1 MTEEQTTRLSREQ
14 LYNEIWEIS
23 VSGVA
28 KKYNAPYAELI
39 KLCRETDIPYP
50 PSGYWTQLNFGK
62 AVTKTPLPESSI
74 VEVSL
79 PANTTHK
86 RCKRTSE
93 PTASTEVNKDSKV
106 VENSD
111 SAVEE
116 VEDIEVSGK
125 QQAAEVMDTPR
136 GNQLIYRTVDEKYN
150 TYNREK
156 LYEEVWEKPV
166 VEVAAQ
172 YGVSDVAIH
181 KICKSLNVPVPPRGY
196 WSKIRAGAR
205 PKKTPL
211 PKTKGVTEIVGA
223 RTFEGVKVSNATA
236 HPLAFLS
243 EDERQQV
250 LLAAQQIKVSPENA
264 QLHKKISAYRSVVKE
279 WNKNNMRPEGTQKGF
294 SNYNYSNRP
303 PFLAGVI
310 SDETLP
316 RAYRIL
322 DTLYRQVES
331 LGGSV
336 NNDLSLQV
344 RCEQVYLEVFEAQDE
359 LKHQITRQEAKEL
372 LIYEDAERHHT
383 WASKPNIRKYDYVFN
398 GKLRI
403 CIRKG
408 RYLRDTDTVNI
419 ESRLGD
425 ILIELYEESEVVR
438 LDREAREEAKR
449 KQEEE
454 ERLRQER
461 RKRYNE
467 EVDRTIAL
475 TNMAQD
481 YDTACK
487 IRAFISAL
495 ESTENIDEEWI
506 DWTKKKAD
514 WFDPIIARN
523 DEVLGEREH
532 EESEDKK
539 VLKKF
544 GYYWG

>member
-1 MTEEQTTRLSREQ
+1 LTEEKNRKMSREQ

-23 VSGVA
+23 VAGVA
-28 KKYNAPYAELI
+28 KKYNAPYAELL
-39 KLCRETDIPYP
+39 KLCNESDIPYP
-50 PSGYWTQLNFGK
+50 PSGYWTKLKFGK
-62 AVTKTPLPESSI
+62 AVTKTPLPESRVI
-74 VEVSL
+74 EVSL
-79 PANTTHK
+79 PANSTPK
-86 RCKRTSE
+86 RSK
-93 PTASTEVNKDSKV
+93 TAAPSTAVTEANKDSKV
-106 VENSD
+106 EKNPD
-111 SAVEE
+111 SNETVEE
-116 VEDIEVSGK
+116 NEAHGK
-125 QQAAEVMDTPR
+125 QQGAKQVVSPQDNWTT
-136 GNQLIYRTVDEKYN
+136 YRTVDGKQN
-150 TYNREK
+150 IYNRVK
-156 LYEEVWEKPV
+156 LYEEVWAKPV
-166 VEVAAQ
+166 VDVAAQ

-196 WSKIRAGAR
+196 WSKIRAGAK
-205 PKKTPL
+205 PKKTSL

-223 RTFEGVKVSNATA
+223 RTFEGVKVSNTTGQ
-236 HPLAFLS
+236 PLVFLS
-243 EDERQQV
+243 EGERQQV
-250 LLAAQQIKVSPENA
+250 FLAAQQIKVSPENA
-264 QLHKKISAYRSVVKE
+264 QLHKKIIGYRSVVKE
-279 WNKNNMRPEGTQKGF
+279 WNKKNMRTEGTQKGS
-294 SNYNYSNRP
+294 SNYSYSNRP

-316 RAYRIL
+316 RVYGIL
-322 DTLYRQVES
+322 DAIYRQVES

-344 RCEQVYLEVFEAQDE
+344 RSEQVYLEVFEAQDE
-359 LKHQITRQEAKEL
+359 VKHQITRQEAKEI

-408 RYLRDTDTVNI
+408 RYFRDTDTVNI
-419 ESRLGD
+419 ETRLGD

-475 TNMAQD
+475 TNMSQD

-495 ESTENIDEEWI
+495 ESAENIDEELINWA
-506 DWTKKKAD
+506 KKKAD

-523 DEVLGEREH
+523 DEVLGERDH
-532 EESEDKK
+532 EESDEKK
-539 VLKKF
+539 TLKKF
-544 GYYWG
+544 YW

>member
-1 MTEEQTTRLSREQ
+1 MTEEQVIKLSREQ
-14 LYNEIWEIS
+14 LYDEIWKIS
-23 VSGVA
+23 VSGTA
-28 KKYNAPYAELI
+28 KKYNVPYVELL
-39 KLCRETDIPYP
+39 KLCNEADIPYP
-50 PSGYWTQLNFGK
+50 PSGYWTQLKFGK
-62 AVTKTPLPESSI
+62 AVTKIPLPESRVI
-74 VEVSL
+74 EVSL
-79 PANTTHK
+79 PANSTPKRSKTTA
-86 RCKRTSE
+86 
-93 PTASTEVNKDSKV
+93 ASIAVTEVNKESKV
-106 VENSD
+106 EETPD
-111 SAVEE
+111 SNKAVEDKETPQKQQGAKE
-116 VEDIEVSGK
+116 VATPQDNRTIYRSVDGK
-125 QQAAEVMDTPR
+125 Q
-136 GNQLIYRTVDEKYN
+136 NI
-150 TYNREK
+150 YNREK
-156 LYEEVWEKPV
+156 LYEEVWAKPV
-166 VEVAAQ
+166 VDVAAQ

-196 WSKIRAGAR
+196 WSKIRAGAK
-205 PKKTPL
+205 PKKAPL
-211 PKTKGVTEIVGA
+211 PKTKGVTETVGA
-223 RTFEGVKVSNATA
+223 RTFEGVKVSNATGQ
-236 HPLAFLS
+236 PLVFLS
-243 EDERQQV
+243 EGETQQV
-250 LLAAQQIKVSPENA
+250 LHAAQQVKVSPENA
-264 QLHKKISAYRSVVKE
+264 QLHKKIIAYRSVVKE
-279 WNKNNMRPEGTQKGF
+279 WNNKNMRPEGTQKGF

-316 RAYRIL
+316 RVYRIL

-344 RCEQVYLEVFEAQDE
+344 RSEQVYLEVFEAQDE
-359 LKHQITRQEAKEL
+359 VKHQITRQEAKEL

-408 RYLRDTDTVNI
+408 RYFRDTDTVNI

-438 LDREAREEAKR
+438 LDREAREETKR

-454 ERLRQER
+454 ERLRKER

-495 ESTENIDEEWI
+495 ESAENIDEELI
-506 DWTKKKAD
+506 DWAKKKAD

-523 DEVLGEREH
+523 DEVLGERDH
-532 EESEDKK
+532 EESDEKK
-539 VLKKF
+539 TLKKF
-544 GYYWG
+544 YW

>member
-1 MTEEQTTRLSREQ
+1 MKEEQTTKLSREQ
-14 LYNEIWEIS
+14 LYNEIWEMS

-28 KKYNAPYAELI
+28 KKYNVPYVELI
-39 KLCRETDIPYP
+39 KLCREKDIPYP
-50 PSGYWTQLNFGK
+50 PSGYWTQLKYGK
-62 AVTKTPLPESSI
+62 AVSKTPLPESSI
-74 VEVSL
+74 IEVSL
-79 PANTTHK
+79 PANSVP
-86 RCKRTSE
+86 KRTRRTAE
-93 PTASTEVNKDSKV
+93 PTDVDDGNKDTKIVENLDSKV
-106 VENSD
+106 E
-111 SAVEE
+111 AMEE
-116 VEDIEVSGK
+116 KEVPVK
-125 QQAAEVMDTPR
+125 QQVAEELDTPID
-136 GNQLIYRTVDEKYN
+136 NLTTYRTVDGKQN
-150 TYNREK
+150 VYNREK
-156 LYEEVWEKPV
+156 LYEEVWAKPV
-166 VEVAAQ
+166 VKVAAQ

-196 WSKIRAGAR
+196 WPKIRAGAK

-211 PKTKGVTEIVGA
+211 PKTKGITEVVGT
-223 RTFEGVKVSNATA
+223 RTFEGVKVSNAPVQ
-236 HPLAFLS
+236 PLAFLS

-250 LLAAQQIKVSPENA
+250 LLAAQQIKILPENA
-264 QLHKKISAYRSVVKE
+264 QLHKKIIAYRSVVKE
-279 WNKNNMRPEGTQKGF
+279 WNKKDRKPEGAQRSFK
-294 SNYNYSNRP
+294 NYSDRP

-310 SDETLP
+310 SEDTLQ
-316 RAYRIL
+316 RIYRIL
-322 DTLYRQVES
+322 NTLFRQVES

-336 NNDLSLQV
+336 NDDLSLQV
-344 RCEQVYLEVFEAQDE
+344 RSEHVYLEVFEAQDE
-359 LKHQITRQEAKEL
+359 VKHQITRQEAKEL

-408 RYLRDTDTVNI
+408 RYFRDTNTVNI

-425 ILIELYEESEVVR
+425 MLIDLYEESEVVR

-487 IRAFISAL
+487 IRAFVYAL
-495 ESTENIDEEWI
+495 ESAENIDEEWI
-506 DWTKKKAD
+506 NWAKKKAD
-514 WFDPIIARN
+514 WFDPIIAKN

-544 GYYWG
+544 GYIW

>member
-1 MTEEQTTRLSREQ
+1 MTEEQNKKMSREQ

-23 VSGVA
+23 VAGVA
-28 KKYNAPYAELI
+28 KKYDVPYAELL
-39 KLCRETDIPYP
+39 KLCNESDIPYP
-50 PSGYWTQLNFGK
+50 PSGYWTQLKFGK
-62 AVTKTPLPESSI
+62 AVTKTSLPESKVI
-74 VEVSL
+74 EVSL
-79 PANTTHK
+79 PANSTHK
-86 RCKRTSE
+86 RSK
-93 PTASTEVNKDSKV
+93 TAAASIAVNEVNKDSKV
-106 VENSD
+106 EENPD
-111 SAVEE
+111 SNEAG
-116 VEDIEVSGK
+116 EDNETPEK
-125 QQAAEVMDTPR
+125 QQEAEEAATPPENR
-136 GNQLIYRTVDEKYN
+136 TTYRTVNGKRNIYD
-150 TYNREK
+150 REK
-156 LYEEVWEKPV
+156 LYEEVWAKPV
-166 VEVAAQ
+166 VDVAAQ

-196 WSKIRAGAR
+196 WSKIRAGAK

-211 PKTKGVTEIVGA
+211 PKTKGITEIVGT
-223 RTFEGVKVSNATA
+223 RTFEGVKVSNATTQ
-236 HPLAFLS
+236 PLAFLS
-243 EDERQQV
+243 EGERQQV
-250 LLAAQQIKVSPENA
+250 LLATQQIKLSPENA
-264 QLHKKISAYRSVVKE
+264 HLHKKIIAYWSVVKE
-279 WNKNNMRPEGTQKGF
+279 WNKKHMRPEGAQKGY

-316 RAYRIL
+316 RVYRIL
-322 DTLYRQVES
+322 DAIYRQVES

-344 RCEQVYLEVFEAQDE
+344 RNEQVYLEVSEAQDE
-359 LKHQITRQEAKEL
+359 VKHQITRQEAKEL

-408 RYLRDTDTVNI
+408 RYFRDTDTANI

-475 TNMAQD
+475 TNLAQD

-495 ESTENIDEEWI
+495 ESAENIDEELI
-506 DWTKKKAD
+506 DWAKKKAD

-532 EESEDKK
+532 EENEEQKT
-539 VLKKF
+539 LKKS
-544 GYYWG
+544 YW